1 MRGGKE
7 WRKEAMTKERN
18 LLSWS
23 PAAPNQGAAV
33 PALALEHGDRCTN
46 AIQAVEKT

>member
-1 MRGGKE
+1 MRAGDE

-33 PALALEHGDRCTN
+33 HALALEYGDPSTP
-46 AIQAVEKT
+46 AIQAMEIT